1 MVAGWRRVGC
11 RLKRLGPVLVLLP
24 RRTERVPARRRPLH
38 LSQLQLHRA
47 AAARAATATARAAAR
62 GRTAGRALGLGDFV
76 SEAVKSLDA

>member
-24 RRTERVPARRRPLH
+24 RRTERVPARRRPFH

-47 AAARAATATARAAAR
+47 AAARAAATRAAAAPA
-62 GRTAGRALGLGDFV
+62 AGRGAAAARADR
-76 SEAVKSLDA
+76 